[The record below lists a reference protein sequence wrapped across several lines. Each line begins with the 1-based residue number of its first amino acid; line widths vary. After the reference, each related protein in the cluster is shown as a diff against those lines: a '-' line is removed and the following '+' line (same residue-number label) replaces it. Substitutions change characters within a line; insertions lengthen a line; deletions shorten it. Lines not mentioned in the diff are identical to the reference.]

1 MEDVKVLKVWFW
13 NTAGRRERL
22 TCDCGSDEFA
32 TVECSE
38 GDGDAFEC
46 LNCGEYSR
54 WLKEYRSERR

>member
-1 MEDVKVLKVWFW
+1 MGENRALRVSFW
-13 NTAGRRERL
+13 TLAGRLERL

-32 TVECSE
+32 TVAFSD

-46 LNCGEYSR
+46 LNCGKYSR